1 MHKHKSIVLAVAA
14 IMVAVPLISHGASL
28 TRPFGGRVLLTAPQM
43 ASTIVCAAIR
53 GPFTIQPFNVS
64 TFGPYFVST
73 DKFATEA
80 TKEKNISD
88 QLKQIRN
95 SSTYMSGNPTAEE
108 LQREQT
114 LVNQLKE
121 SRSQMDTIRSSF
133 GGGAPKSGGY
143 ILGLY
148 NSIPNTTTCYNPA
161 SGVPLPA
168 FGIKLYGVGG
178 GIGL

>member
-1 MHKHKSIVLAVAA
+1 MHKHKSIVLAVA
-14 IMVAVPLISHGASL
+14 IIIILFPLVSNAVDGYVLNGAQFSQGPRSSSSAV
-28 TRPFGGRVLLTAPQM
+28 TSRPFAGRVLLTAPQM

-53 GPFTIQPFNVS
+53 GPFTIQPFNMS

-73 DKFATEA
+73 SAL
-80 TKEKNISD
+80 SS
-88 QLKQIRN
+88 N
-95 SSTYMSGNPTAEE
+95 S
-108 LQREQT
+108 
-114 LVNQLKE
+114 
-121 SRSQMDTIRSSF
+121 
-133 GGGAPKSGGY
+133 GAPKSGGY

-168 FGIKLYGVGG
+168 FGIKLYSVGG